1 MQNQLGLRS
10 REKVAVI
17 WFVPNLLTV
26 LTKGSRAFKE
36 EVPIAATA
44 VARFFLSLLLAFG
57 LGFGRATRRIRV
69 GTLT

>member
-10 REKVAVI
+10 REEVTVI
-17 WFVPNLLTV
+17 WFVPNLLTI
-26 LTKGSRAFKE
+26 LTKGGRAFKE

-57 LGFGRATRRIRV
+57 LGIGRTPRRVRV
-69 GTLT
+69 RTFT